1 MYKILLKK
9 QNTLDF
15 AYMIR
20 SCRDQNPQHKN
31 NPMIQVPYSFIYS
44 KICIIDLWYFKI
56 YTIQ

>member
-44 KICIIDLWYFKI
+44 KICIIDL
-56 YTIQ
+56 